1 MTSDVVVMQARVSSP
16 EAHHYHHDAR
26 NASYRKCQGKCLNTI
41 NPAGGEKNKPLALQS
56 FYSGQNELA

>member
-26 NASYRKCQGKCLNTI
+26 NASYRKCLNTI